1 MNIATFLFQSVV
13 FMKGSLVMFQ
23 ISMTLLTVL
32 ILDDYGLFAYPN
44 EHMPP
49 DILFDIEG
57 VRDSE
62 ERISQ

>member
-1 MNIATFLFQSVV
+1 
-13 FMKGSLVMFQ
+13 MFQ